1 MLPHGVRR
9 FSSAVSNVATNILSK
24 LGPDFPKTRP
34 VMPLDQAISKI
45 LSQKTVM
52 YAKLLIH
59 NTPFTV
65 CRTDFI
71 TTHRMGD
78 VSVGD
83 VINLTEIREI
93 GTTDYRLKGQQLLP
107 KGLATVT
114 ATVMEHTHGEKVR
127 AKMRRQRKGHRPL
140 KTIKPRITILRVQD
154 IVLTK
159 PSSVPT
165 PS

>member
-1 MLPHGVRR
+1 MLLSGVRQL
-9 FSSAVSNVATNILSK
+9 SSAVLNVVTKIPTK
-24 LGPDFPKTRP
+24 LGPNLSKTLP

-45 LSQKTVM
+45 LSQKTAM

-83 VINLTEIREI
+83 IINLTEVREI

-107 KGLATVT
+107 KGLVTVT

-140 KTIKPRITILRVQD
+140 KTIKPRITLLRVQD
-154 IVLTK
+154 ITIN
-159 PSSVPT
+159 T
-165 PS
+165 Y